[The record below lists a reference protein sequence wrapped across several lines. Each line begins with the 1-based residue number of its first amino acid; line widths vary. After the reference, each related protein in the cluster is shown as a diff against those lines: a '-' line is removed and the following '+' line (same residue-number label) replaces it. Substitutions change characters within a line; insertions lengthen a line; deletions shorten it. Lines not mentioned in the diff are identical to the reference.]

1 MLITLGFVMWHAP
14 CEEYSRERVASL
26 LGGGKTL
33 LECLRSDAVPAK
45 DRIWLATRKGAC
57 SERVHRLFACWCA
70 DQVLPLFERAYPGDD
85 RPRMAIQ
92 VATAYAD
99 GEATP
104 DEMAA
109 ASAAAM
115 DACDNSGAGFAASA
129 AARAAAHTDVSSAQ
143 MGALDAS
150 FCAVWAAKAAKLD
163 ASDAWADQV
172 TALIELL
179 ETHGE

>member
-1 MLITLGFVMWHAP
+1 MLITVDFVMGHAP
-14 CEEYSRERVASL
+14 CLKYPRERVASL

-33 LECLRSDAVPAK
+33 LECLRIDKVPAK

-57 SERVHRLFACWCA
+57 SERVQRLFACWRA
-70 DQVLPLFERAYPGDD
+70 EQVLPLFERAYPGDD

-109 ASAAAM
+109 ASAAASDAM
-115 DACDNSGAGFAASA
+115 DAAWAADRYAARDAAWAASDA
-129 AARAAAHTDVSSAQ
+129 ALAEARAA
-143 MGALDAS
+143 
-150 FCAVWAAKAAKLD
+150 
-163 ASDAWADQV
+163 WADARAARDAQV
-172 TALIELL
+172 AALIELL